1 MRSIRE
7 ALYQCGIIPVVV
19 IDDASHAKRLGE
31 ALLNGGLRAAEVTFR
46 TEAAEKTI
54 RILKD
59 NYPEL
64 LVGAGTVL
72 TTEQADRAIGAGS
85 DFIVSP
91 GLNPRV
97 TAHVLD
103 RNVPMIPGV
112 LTPSEIE
119 AALEFGLSE
128 LKFFPAE
135 PSGGLKMIEA
145 LAAPYGNVRFMPT
158 GGINETNVKEY
169 LESNRILACGGS
181 WMVKASLIAEE
192 NFAEIE
198 MRACAAAEI
207 VRAIRG

>member
-64 LVGAGTVL
+64 FVGAGTVL

-145 LAAPYGNVRFMPT
+145 LAAPYGSVRFMPT

-198 MRACAAAEI
+198 MRARAAAEI